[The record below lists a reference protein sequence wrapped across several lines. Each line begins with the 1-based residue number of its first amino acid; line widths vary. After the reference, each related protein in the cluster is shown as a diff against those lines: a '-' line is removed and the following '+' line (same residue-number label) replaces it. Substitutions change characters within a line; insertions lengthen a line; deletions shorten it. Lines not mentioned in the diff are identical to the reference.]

1 MILAI
6 TVKPLASAVGAPYLD
21 VISSHASRR

>member
-21 VISSHASRR
+21 VISFHTSRR